1 MKIPWLLNG
10 FRRNLSQKKLICLLI
25 LSVIFF
31 PRESSELI
39 NSTPIENMDFLP
51 QENCPLMIPKYFEN
65 VHPLGGHNFTLIAY
79 KEKTSETN
87 EKCIQTCCLDS
98 NCSAVFMVMDNS
110 TLKCYHV
117 SIQILKFREIT
128 CQSLWWKMMSFH
140 MEMNIQ
146 LKNSILLY
154 T

>member
-1 MKIPWLLNG
+1 
-10 FRRNLSQKKLICLLI
+10 
-25 LSVIFF
+25 
-31 PRESSELI
+31 
-39 NSTPIENMDFLP
+39 MDFSP

-117 SIQILKFREIT
+117 STYLKIP
-128 CQSLWWKMMSFH
+128 
-140 MEMNIQ
+140 
-146 LKNSILLY
+146 
-154 T
+154 

>member
-1 MKIPWLLNG
+1 
-10 FRRNLSQKKLICLLI
+10 
-25 LSVIFF
+25 
-31 PRESSELI
+31 
-39 NSTPIENMDFLP
+39 MDFSP

-117 SIQILKFREIT
+117 SMQILKFREIT

-146 LKNSILLY
+146 L
-154 T
+154 

>member
-1 MKIPWLLNG
+1 MFNFLCNFYLFTKIFYISN
-10 FRRNLSQKKLICLLI
+10 
-25 LSVIFF
+25 
-31 PRESSELI
+31 SELI

-117 SIQILKFREIT
+117 STDF
-128 CQSLWWKMMSFH
+128 
-140 MEMNIQ
+140 
-146 LKNSILLY
+146 KNLY
-154 T
+154 GRR